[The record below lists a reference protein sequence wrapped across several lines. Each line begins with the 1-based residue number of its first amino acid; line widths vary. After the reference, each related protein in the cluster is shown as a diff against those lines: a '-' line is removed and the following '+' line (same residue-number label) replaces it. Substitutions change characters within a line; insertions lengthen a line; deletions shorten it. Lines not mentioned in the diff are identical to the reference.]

1 MSTPRNQ
8 NYDNLENAVCETY
21 AIVGCLEG
29 IYNGLA
35 RLDSATKVRLL
46 LDDEYYNTPFGTVTS
61 ITSYPNYNDAYYAYE
76 GTQSVNQG
84 DLEDWLDYTPVCVEI
99 RDFDSGDHS
108 SWQPEDNPIDWS
120 GDPQETASHW
130 MVCVGHYTDNGEDC
144 YIFFNQIGGESDPDG
159 TDWADDGFIHILNHN
174 DDMDD
179 WFMEAYFPKIYTST
193 GISAANKTLNESY
206 INFNCAPQIYPAF
219 YPNSSIIES
228 ANSRTGTVY
237 IVGDFILSS
246 SDVTVTFGDSTTVKF
261 TTDQKTS
268 NEGGYANQNEIIIN
282 DGALTVQDDVEFKS
296 IESSPSQG
304 DWGQIKVTN
313 NGDLSIGE
321 RVTIRDAIIGLNIE
335 SGSSHISFPSRGTTS
350 AKKCT
355 ITNCRDWGMLITS
368 NPNDI
373 ENIDFNGN
381 GTTDS
386 HGSLCVMGS
395 SSAPEIDYITISG
408 NTVYGIYLTTY
419 GNMSLSNS
427 NLNSSIQRHMIFLY
441 SCDTDLTL
449 DSGNN
454 NFYYNGNGTYHA
466 IRNLNTFNL
475 DVDYNHWNG
484 ETDNS
489 KLFEYP
495 AYITK
500 EYVGSE
506 YSGKGAYKMASPV
519 VQTNPVFEAVK
530 LEKAGDLSGA
540 REIYNRILNTSDEPH
555 TRRKAI
561 KLMIRTF
568 EIDDNA
574 LYYDE
579 CRRLIQEE
587 LKTADSW
594 YKASLDYL
602 LCNLTVKEAQK
613 EFCSST
619 ESLTKREKRFRTSV
633 MKAIEQFEQKSE
645 IYDYTSM
652 QVEMLARIATL
663 YGDYLCDKV
672 TAKYYADKAASINP
686 GQPILLPA
694 YLAAGVEYDPWNY
707 EDIYQDSEFNNKPQ
721 SDMLLNGGSE
731 IIVQPNPFNPATTL
745 SYTLDKPSHV
755 RISIYSVTG
764 QKVADLVDSMMSA
777 GRHSA
782 TFNGSKVGAG
792 LYFYRF
798 ESGNISKTGKM
809 MLVK

>member
-1 MSTPRNQ
+1 
-8 NYDNLENAVCETY
+8 
-21 AIVGCLEG
+21 
-29 IYNGLA
+29 
-35 RLDSATKVRLL
+35 
-46 LDDEYYNTPFGTVTS
+46 
-61 ITSYPNYNDAYYAYE
+61 
-76 GTQSVNQG
+76 
-84 DLEDWLDYTPVCVEI
+84 
-99 RDFDSGDHS
+99 
-108 SWQPEDNPIDWS
+108 
-120 GDPQETASHW
+120 
-130 MVCVGHYTDNGEDC
+130 
-144 YIFFNQIGGESDPDG
+144 
-159 TDWADDGFIHILNHN
+159 
-174 DDMDD
+174 
-179 WFMEAYFPKIYTST
+179 
-193 GISAANKTLNESY
+193 
-206 INFNCAPQIYPAF
+206 
-219 YPNSSIIES
+219 
-228 ANSRTGTVY
+228 
-237 IVGDFILSS
+237 
-246 SDVTVTFGDSTTVKF
+246 
-261 TTDQKTS
+261 
-268 NEGGYANQNEIIIN
+268 
-282 DGALTVQDDVEFKS
+282 
-296 IESSPSQG
+296 
-304 DWGQIKVTN
+304 
-313 NGDLSIGE
+313 
-321 RVTIRDAIIGLNIE
+321 
-335 SGSSHISFPSRGTTS
+335 
-350 AKKCT
+350 
-355 ITNCRDWGMLITS
+355 
-368 NPNDI
+368 
-373 ENIDFNGN
+373 
-381 GTTDS
+381 
-386 HGSLCVMGS
+386 
-395 SSAPEIDYITISG
+395 
-408 NTVYGIYLTTY
+408 
-419 GNMSLSNS
+419 
-427 NLNSSIQRHMIFLY
+427 MIFLY